1 MIVKVNEIL
10 KAVKLCKFNGVL
22 YIALFYPVCPCKRKK
37 TYLVGFV
44 KATQQCQQR
53 FYIYPIR
60 VRQNDKLHWSPPPF
74 AKILSQ
80 KYSLQKRIKHDKNM
94 HALRTCTMH
103 AIYMR
108 CLVCTI
114 TSVVCSLQA
123 KCIRLYCVE
132 LYTQKNV
139 KYVCK
144 I

>member
-1 MIVKVNEIL
+1 MEYSTLPFFIQ
-10 KAVKLCKFNGVL
+10 F
-22 YIALFYPVCPCKRKK
+22 ALAKGKK
-37 TYLVGFV
+37 TFLVGFV
-44 KATQQCQQR
+44 EATQQCQYR

-74 AKILSQ
+74 ANIVSQ
-80 KYSLQKRIKHDKNM
+80 TYSLQKRIKHDKNM

-108 CLVCTI
+108 CVVCTV

-123 KCIRLYCVE
+123 KCIRLYCVQ

>member
-1 MIVKVNEIL
+1 MEYSTLPFFIPFAPAK
-10 KAVKLCKFNGVL
+10 G
-22 YIALFYPVCPCKRKK
+22 KK

-44 KATQQCQQR
+44 EATQQCQQR
-53 FYIYPIR
+53 FYINPIR

-74 AKILSQ
+74 AKIVSQ
-80 KYSLQKRIKHDKNM
+80 TYSLQKRIKHDKNM

-108 CLVCTI
+108 CVVCTV

-123 KCIRLYCVE
+123 KCIRLYCVQ